1 MVPALALADVLVKRG
16 FAVALGG
23 TREGMEARLVVQSG
37 YAFHPVRIRGFERRL
52 GLDTLRALGVLPL
65 AATDAA
71 RLIRRLRPAC
81 VVGFGGY
88 VAGPLVSMA
97 ALRGIPTVAVEMD
110 AHMGWTNQVL
120 SRLVDRVCLSFPDL
134 GKQGPKYVVTGR
146 PLRPGLLEAR
156 REEGIARFNLDPDR
170 ATLLVFGGSLG
181 ARSVNRATVAAFAR
195 TTTPFQILHVT
206 GRRDYEE
213 VCRALA
219 ETGSNPRYQVFSF
232 LDDFPLALAAADAVV
247 ARAGGSVAE
256 ILARG
261 LPSLLIPYPFAT
273 ADHQTKNAK
282 RVAEAGAA
290 LTLSDAELDPQRLA
304 EAVALLLDPE
314 VNHKMR
320 EAALRLA
327 RPGAAD
333 RIADVVVE
341 LVAASR
347 GTVASD

>member
-1 MVPALALADVLVKRG
+1 
-16 FAVALGG
+16 
-23 TREGMEARLVVQSG
+23 MEARLVARSG
-37 YAFHPVRIRGFERRL
+37 YAFHAVRVRGFERRL
-52 GLDTLRALGVLPL
+52 GVSTLRTVGVLPL
-65 AATDAA
+65 AAMDAA

-97 ALRGIPTVAVEMD
+97 AWRGIPTVAVEMD
-110 AHMGWTNQVL
+110 AHMGWTNQAL
-120 SRLVDRVCLSFPDL
+120 SRWVDRVCLSFPDPDRL
-134 GKQGPKYVVTGR
+134 GPKYVVTGR

-156 REEGIARFNLDPDR
+156 REEGIARFHLDPER

-181 ARSVNRATVAAFAR
+181 ARSINEATVAAFAR
-195 TTTPFQILHVT
+195 TVTPFQILHVT
-206 GRRDYEE
+206 GDRDYEE
-213 VCRALA
+213 VRRTLA

-261 LPSLLIPYPFAT
+261 LPSLLIPYPYA
-273 ADHQTKNAK
+273 AGDHQTKNAK
-282 RVAEAGAA
+282 RVAEGGAA
-290 LTLSDAELDPQRLA
+290 LTLSDTELSPERLA
-304 EAVALLLDPE
+304 AAVATLLDPE
-314 VNHKMR
+314 VNRSMR

-327 RPGAAD
+327 RPDATD

-347 GTVASD
+347 RYGASH